1 MAMNHV
7 NGIVMA
13 PAVTVK
19 STPTESGS
27 DLFVIHEGTRVE
39 IRDSS
44 MKDWFEIQIAD
55 GKIGWIPKNSLELI

>member
-1 MAMNHV
+1 MSMNHV
-7 NGIVMA
+7 NGIVMD

-39 IRDSS
+39 IQDSS